1 MHQCGIL
8 SLEQASKADKITESA
23 LGLVSTLSFPAIIQ
37 TADSM
42 LKSSDVT
49 LIGFEKIGSGHC
61 TAIVRGRT
69 VFA

>member
-1 MHQCGIL
+1 MDAPMQG
-8 SLEQASKADKITESA
+8 SPEQASKADKITESA

-49 LIGFEKIGSGHC
+49 LIGFENWQWSLPRLGAGLP
-61 TAIVRGRT
+61 